1 MTLDELLLRTA
12 KYPMLALGDLPH
24 GPVAKNPLCSAG
36 DPSSIPGGGTKISH
50 MPWTN

>member
-12 KYPMLALGDLPH
+12 KCPMLVLGDLPH

-36 DPSSIPGGGTKISH
+36 DPGSIPGGGTKISH